1 MRNTTAP
8 ASTAL
13 RRQLQDGADR
23 KRVGPMDVFR
33 LTRDKWTQG
42 EKVEIASLAEEL
54 GVSRVTIFRWI
65 GSREL
70 LLGEV
75 IWSLC
80 KPLWQQA
87 VEEAK
92 GTGPDFMAEVSFNIM
107 SLILQAEPL
116 KVFLDQD
123 PEYALRI
130 LTSKTSVVQTNIC
143 HEVCLL
149 MQQEADAGRFTPP
162 LPIDDLGYVIV
173 RIVESFIYSDQ
184 IVGRKP
190 NLEIG
195 REAIRALLSS
205 GNKSQRPARA
215 ARKGSC

>member
-1 MRNTTAP
+1 MSKTTTRT
-8 ASTAL
+8 STAL
-13 RRQLQDGADR
+13 KRQLQDGTDR

-42 EKVEIASLAEEL
+42 EKVEVASLAEEL

-92 GTGPDFMAEVSFNIM
+92 GSGPDFMAEVSFNIM
-107 SLILQAEPL
+107 SLILQAGPL

-130 LTSKTSVVQTNIC
+130 LTSKTSVVQTSIC
-143 HEVCLL
+143 AEVCQL
-149 MQQEADAGRFTPP
+149 MQQQADAGHFTPP
-162 LPIDDLGYVIV
+162 LPIDDLGYIIV

-205 GNKSQRPARA
+205 SNRQQQA
-215 ARKGSC
+215 AAPKKRRK